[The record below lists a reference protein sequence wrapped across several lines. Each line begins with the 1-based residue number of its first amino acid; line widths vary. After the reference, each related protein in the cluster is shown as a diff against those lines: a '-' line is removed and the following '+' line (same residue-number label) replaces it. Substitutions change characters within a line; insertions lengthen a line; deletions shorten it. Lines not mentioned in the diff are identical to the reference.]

1 MLFDRLVMISQLRST
16 PAALPPRC
24 QPSLAIAPLASLDDV
39 GDADIVAFGDL
50 SRAAVIRQNPLAQ
63 VC

>member
-1 MLFDRLVMISQLRST
+1 MLFDGRVMLGQLRPT
-16 PAALPPRC
+16 PAAPPAGG

-63 VC
+63 VR